1 MADQIKYP
9 DYLSSVAAIPDP
21 LEKDT
26 NDGVKVATPDLILK
40 DADVIDVDIMT
51 DLIFE
56 DIGGYEL
63 ATISRHDLVNG
74 QEVIYSPIKNLT
86 DREYLSLLSTTKLQL
101 KKSEHQQKI
110 LLRDKWLWYNGKM
123 SKEKMDALGW
133 TYDPTDGLKIL
144 KGEMDYYYNSDL
156 DIQKSEEKIQ

>member
-1 MADQIKYP
+1 MWAKDSQIDNMKL
-9 DYLSSVAAIPDP
+9 DESSR
-21 LEKDT
+21 L
-26 NDGVKVATPDLILK
+26 TPMLHSK
-40 DADVIDVDIMT
+40 
-51 DLIFE
+51 
-56 DIGGYEL
+56 
-63 ATISRHDLVNG
+63 
-74 QEVIYSPIKNLT
+74 
-86 DREYLSLLSTTKLQL
+86 YLSLLSTTKLQL

-156 DIQKSEEKIQ
+156 DIQKSEEKIQYYKTLIEVLTEIIDNLKWRHQTIRNIISWKQFESGS